1 MHKKKTKN
9 DHPTIDNRQAR
20 FKYSIDETFE
30 AGLELRGSEVKS
42 IRASQVSLK
51 EGYVSI
57 KKGEMFLLGV
67 HIAPYEQAGTFN
79 QHEPIRN
86 IRLLMHKREILKLGI
101 KIDHDRF
108 ALVPLK
114 MYFKGGKV
122 KIQLGLGKGK
132 KLHDKREDIKQ
143 KDIERSLRQKYKL

>member
-1 MHKKKTKN
+1 
-9 DHPTIDNRQAR
+9 
-20 FKYSIDETFE
+20 
-30 AGLELRGSEVKS
+30 
-42 IRASQVSLK
+42 
-51 EGYVSI
+51 
-57 KKGEMFLLGV
+57 
-67 HIAPYEQAGTFN
+67 
-79 QHEPIRN
+79 
-86 IRLLMHKREILKLGI
+86 MHKREILKLGI
-101 KIDHDRF
+101 KIDQDRF

>member
-86 IRLLMHKREILKLGI
+86 IRLLMHKR
-101 KIDHDRF
+101 
-108 ALVPLK
+108 
-114 MYFKGGKV
+114 
-122 KIQLGLGKGK
+122 
-132 KLHDKREDIKQ
+132 
-143 KDIERSLRQKYKL
+143 